1 MENGNRQRNRHVAS
15 HVPTHYA
22 LAPQA
27 ADHRAPAMTRIL
39 ARPLIRAL
47 AFLVLISAFGASAS
61 AQPDPSL
68 NRIKF
73 LGDIAIETGET
84 AVDVQCF
91 MCSVHVR
98 GHVTGDIITL
108 GGGIFIDGQV
118 DGDAIAIGGRIE
130 SNRNSKISGKAV
142 AFGGYVNRQPDSVI
156 AGNSESFAY
165 LLIPGQ
171 YRPTFVGS
179 VTLAIINVL
188 FVAFGYL
195 IVRDKR
201 AETASLAIERR
212 PASVFF
218 TGIVSLAIFYGLDWL
233 TRYLGHA
240 EIVAVVILLLLLA
253 AVAATG
259 ATGLGDWVAR
269 LAFPQTRG
277 IWACIGGVLALS
289 LLELI
294 PLVGSLVFIIGL
306 IVSLG
311 ASVVTRFGSLE
322 VSEPVQAPR

>member
-1 MENGNRQRNRHVAS
+1 MENGNCWRNQHFTSNVRTSQAHS
-15 HVPTHYA
+15 
-22 LAPQA
+22 LQA
-27 ADHRAPAMTRIL
+27 AGNGASAMI
-39 ARPLIRAL
+39 RPLA
-47 AFLVLISAFGASAS
+47 ALVLISAFSAT
-61 AQPDPSL
+61 ARPDPSL
-68 NRIKF
+68 NRIKV
-73 LGDIAIETGET
+73 LRDIAIESGET
-84 AVDVQCF
+84 AGDVQCF

-108 GGGIFIDGQV
+108 GGGIFIDGKV
-118 DGDAIAIGGRIE
+118 DGDAVAIGGRIE
-130 SNRNSKISGKAV
+130 TNRNGKISGEAV
-142 AFGGYVNRQPDSVI
+142 AFGGYINRQPDSVI
-156 AGNSESFAY
+156 EGSSESFPY

-171 YRPTFVGS
+171 YRPTLVGS
-179 VTLAIINVL
+179 LTLAIINVL
-188 FVAFGYL
+188 FVALGYL

-218 TGIVSLAIFYGLDWL
+218 TGVVSLAIFYGLDWL

-240 EIVAVVILLLLLA
+240 EIFAVIILLLLLA

-294 PLVGSLVFIIGL
+294 PLVGSLVFTIGL

-311 ASVVTRFGSLE
+311 ASLVTRFVSHE
-322 VSEPVQAPR
+322 VSEPVHALR

>member
-1 MENGNRQRNRHVAS
+1 MHGRRGELLNSSLNSSLRSHKMENGNRQHNRHVAS

-39 ARPLIRAL
+39 ARPMIRAL

-218 TGIVSLAIFYGLDWL
+218 TGIVSLAIFYGLDW
-233 TRYLGHA
+233 
-240 EIVAVVILLLLLA
+240 
-253 AVAATG
+253 
-259 ATGLGDWVAR
+259 VAR

-306 IVSLG
+306 VVSLG

-322 VSEPVQAPR
+322 VSEPV

>member
-1 MENGNRQRNRHVAS
+1 
-15 HVPTHYA
+15 
-22 LAPQA
+22 
-27 ADHRAPAMTRIL
+27 MTRAIVW
-39 ARPLIRAL
+39 PMIRAL
-47 AFLVLISAFGASAS
+47 ACTMTRALDCTMMRALAILALISAFSVSAS

-68 NRIKF
+68 NRIKV
-73 LGDIAIETGET
+73 LQDINVETGET

-98 GHVTGDIITL
+98 GHVTGHIITL

-130 SNRNSKISGKAV
+130 SNRNSKISGEAV
-142 AFGGYVNRQPDSVI
+142 AFGGYINRQPDSVI
-156 AGNSESFAY
+156 AGNSESFPY

-188 FVAFGYL
+188 FVALGYL

-240 EIVAVVILLLLLA
+240 EIFAVVILLLLLA

-259 ATGLGDWVAR
+259 ATGVGDWVAR

-311 ASVVTRFGSLE
+311 ASVVTRFGSQE
-322 VSEPVQAPR
+322 ISEPVQALR

>member
-1 MENGNRQRNRHVAS
+1 MDNGNCYRNQHFAS
-15 HVPTHYA
+15 NVRTSQAHS
-22 LAPQA
+22 LQA
-27 ADHRAPAMTRIL
+27 AGNGASAM
-39 ARPLIRAL
+39 IRAL
-47 AFLVLISAFGASAS
+47 AALVLISAFSATAS
-61 AQPDPSL
+61 AQADPSL
-68 NRIKF
+68 NRIKV
-73 LGDIAIETGET
+73 LRDIAIESGET
-84 AVDVQCF
+84 ASDVQCF

-98 GHVTGDIITL
+98 GHVTGEIITL
-108 GGGIFIDGQV
+108 GGGIFIDGKV
-118 DGDAIAIGGRIE
+118 DGDAVAIGGRIE
-130 SNRNSKISGKAV
+130 TNRNSKIAGEAI
-142 AFGGYVNRQPDSVI
+142 AFGGYINRQPDSVI
-156 AGNSESFAY
+156 EGSSESFPY

-171 YRPTFVGS
+171 YRPTLVGS
-179 VTLAIINVL
+179 LTLAIINVL
-188 FVAFGYL
+188 FVALGYL

-218 TGIVSLAIFYGLDWL
+218 IGIVSLAIFYGLDWL

-240 EIVAVVILLLLLA
+240 EIFAVIILLLLLA

-294 PLVGSLVFIIGL
+294 PLVGSLVFTIGL

-311 ASVVTRFGSLE
+311 ASLVTRFGSHE
-322 VSEPVQAPR
+322 VSEPVHTLR

>member
-1 MENGNRQRNRHVAS
+1 M
-15 HVPTHYA
+15 
-22 LAPQA
+22 
-27 ADHRAPAMTRIL
+27 I
-39 ARPLIRAL
+39 RPLA
-47 AFLVLISAFGASAS
+47 ALVLISAFSATASAR
-61 AQPDPSL
+61 PDPSL
-68 NRIKF
+68 NRIKV
-73 LGDIAIETGET
+73 LRDIAIESGET
-84 AVDVQCF
+84 AGDVQCF

-108 GGGIFIDGQV
+108 GGGIFIDGKV
-118 DGDAIAIGGRIE
+118 DGDVVAIGGRIE
-130 SNRNSKISGKAV
+130 TNRNSKISGEAV
-142 AFGGYVNRQPDSVI
+142 AFGGYINRQPDSVI
-156 AGNSESFAY
+156 EGSSESFPY

-171 YRPTFVGS
+171 YRPTLVGS
-179 VTLAIINVL
+179 LTLAIINVL
-188 FVAFGYL
+188 FVALGYL

-218 TGIVSLAIFYGLDWL
+218 TGVVSLAIFYGLDWL

-240 EIVAVVILLLLLA
+240 EIFAVIILLLLLA

-294 PLVGSLVFIIGL
+294 PLVGSLVFTIGL

-311 ASVVTRFGSLE
+311 ASLVTRFGSHE
-322 VSEPVQAPR
+322 VSEPVHALR

>member
-1 MENGNRQRNRHVAS
+1 MCN
-15 HVPTHYA
+15 A
-22 LAPQA
+22 LCA
-27 ADHRAPAMTRIL
+27 ACTFAVTSL
-39 ARPLIRAL
+39 ATSSR
-47 AFLVLISAFGASAS
+47 SA
-61 AQPDPSL
+61 
-68 NRIKF
+68 
-73 LGDIAIETGET
+73 
-84 AVDVQCF
+84 VVC
-91 MCSVHVR
+91 
-98 GHVTGDIITL
+98 
-108 GGGIFIDGQV
+108 IFIDGQV

-171 YRPTFVGS
+171 YRPTLVGS
-179 VTLAIINVL
+179 ITLAIINVL

-195 IVRDKR
+195 IVRAKR

-240 EIVAVVILLLLLA
+240 EIVAVIVLLLLLA

-311 ASVVTRFGSLE
+311 ASVVTRFGSQEVSGAGSSAEVNDGLKVLLGSSFGYALRPSQE
-322 VSEPVQAPR
+322 VSEPDFTR

>member
-1 MENGNRQRNRHVAS
+1 
-15 HVPTHYA
+15 
-22 LAPQA
+22 
-27 ADHRAPAMTRIL
+27 MT
-39 ARPLIRAL
+39 RAL
-47 AFLVLISAFGASAS
+47 AWSMIRVLATLLLLAAFSASAG

-73 LGDIAIETGET
+73 LQDIIIESGET

-91 MCSVHVR
+91 MCSVRVR
-98 GHVTGDIITL
+98 GHVTGDVITL

-118 DGDAIAIGGRIE
+118 DGGAIAIGGRIE
-130 SNRNSKISGKAV
+130 ANRNSKITGNAA
-142 AFGGYVNRQPDSVI
+142 AFGGYINRQPDSLI
-156 AGNSESFAY
+156 QGNSESFAY

-171 YRPTFVGS
+171 YRPTLVGS
-179 VTLAIINVL
+179 LTLAIVNVL
-188 FVAFGYL
+188 FVALGYL

-322 VSEPVQAPR
+322 VSEPVQALR

>member
-1 MENGNRQRNRHVAS
+1 M
-15 HVPTHYA
+15 
-22 LAPQA
+22 
-27 ADHRAPAMTRIL
+27 I
-39 ARPLIRAL
+39 RPLA
-47 AFLVLISAFGASAS
+47 ALVLISAFSASASAS

-68 NRIKF
+68 NRIKV
-73 LGDIAIETGET
+73 LRDIAIESGET
-84 AVDVQCF
+84 AGDAQCF

-108 GGGIFIDGQV
+108 GGGIFIDGKV
-118 DGDAIAIGGRIE
+118 DGDAVAIGGRIE
-130 SNRNSKISGKAV
+130 TNRNSEISGQAV
-142 AFGGYVNRQPDSVI
+142 AFGGYINRQPDSVI
-156 AGNSESFAY
+156 GGSSESFPY
-165 LLIPGQ
+165 LLMPGQ
-171 YRPTFVGS
+171 YRPTVVGS
-179 VTLAIINVL
+179 LTLAIINVL
-188 FVAFGYL
+188 FVALGYL

-201 AETASLAIERR
+201 AETASFAIERR

-240 EIVAVVILLLLLA
+240 EIFAVIILLLLLA

-277 IWACIGGVLALS
+277 IWACIGGILALS

-294 PLVGSLVFIIGL
+294 PLVGSLVFTIGL

-311 ASVVTRFGSLE
+311 ASLVTRFGSHE
-322 VSEPVQAPR
+322 VSEPVQALR

>member
-1 MENGNRQRNRHVAS
+1 
-15 HVPTHYA
+15 
-22 LAPQA
+22 
-27 ADHRAPAMTRIL
+27 MTRIL
-39 ARPLIRAL
+39 ARTTTRAVAWPMIRTL
-47 AFLVLISAFGASAS
+47 AILALISAFSLSASAG

-68 NRIKF
+68 NRIKV

-108 GGGIFIDGQV
+108 GGGIFVDGQV
-118 DGDAIAIGGRIE
+118 DGDAVAIGGRIE

-156 AGNSESFAY
+156 AGNSESFPY

-171 YRPTFVGS
+171 YRPTLVGS

-306 IVSLG
+306 VVSLG

-322 VSEPVQAPR
+322 VSEPVKR